1 MNGWTGTRH
10 DHGQRFLAERRG
22 CQPAVRQLPEG
33 TRKRTRRRRRSLCRR
48 SVWQAL
54 GLVKLG
60 VNHET
65 IFPGGRS
72 SLPHAH
78 SEDEE
83 FVFVIEGRPSLWI
96 DGELRELAAGLCLI
110 AMLGVLA

>member
-1 MNGWTGTRH
+1 
-10 DHGQRFLAERRG
+10 
-22 CQPAVRQLPEG
+22 
-33 TRKRTRRRRRSLCRR
+33 
-48 SVWQAL
+48 
-54 GLVKLG
+54 VKLG

-110 AMLGVLA
+110 AMLGVLAGRWESTAPAFFSFLPVVFVLLCQKIHALSKRVEELERSNAGERTTPG